1 MRMKKNFL
9 KFLLS
14 ATVGITSVALVAGC
28 GDSNT
33 VLVNPLA
40 TYVQTVSTNLDESEK
55 KVTIGASDWTYK
67 DETATVTHASFIT
80 NVSTP
85 IKDKIKELIGLKAAI
100 FTAVEKEKDADE
112 NNAFVPKLEDAS
124 YAGKHTTLWYNID
137 TLTNGKSIDLLKNV
151 KDAKTDDLKVEN
163 YSITMK
169 LYGLE
174 GEFSDKTN
182 KKIVEIS
189 SFTIDKITITLTK
202 QPA

>member
-1 MRMKKNFL
+1 
-9 KFLLS
+9 
-14 ATVGITSVALVAGC
+14 
-28 GDSNT
+28 
-33 VLVNPLA
+33 
-40 TYVQTVSTNLDESEK
+40 
-55 KVTIGASDWTYK
+55 
-67 DETATVTHASFIT
+67 
-80 NVSTP
+80 
-85 IKDKIKELIGLKAAI
+85 
-100 FTAVEKEKDADE
+100 
-112 NNAFVPKLEDAS
+112 
-124 YAGKHTTLWYNID
+124 
-137 TLTNGKSIDLLKNV
+137 LLKNV